1 VRVKVWD
8 VRSGRETSQQ
18 MWDAI
23 GKKDSPIEE
32 QKTLIE
38 ELESE
43 RVHVVAPSLRA
54 DMRQLSCTQHSFALF
69 DA

>member
-1 VRVKVWD
+1 
-8 VRSGRETSQQ
+8 

-23 GKKDSPIEE
+23 GKKDSAIEE

-54 DMRQLSCTQHSFALF
+54 DMRQTGISQLHATFFCVI
-69 DA
+69 